1 MIWIG
6 FHWNT
11 FVHADK
17 IVKKKRKQSI
27 CLSKVNAKKTTNK
40 QTNKQKHN
48 DLKMLQRKPDLV
60 FGEPLIY

>member
-40 QTNKQKHN
+40 QTNKQTKT
-48 DLKMLQRKPDLV
+48 
-60 FGEPLIY
+60 